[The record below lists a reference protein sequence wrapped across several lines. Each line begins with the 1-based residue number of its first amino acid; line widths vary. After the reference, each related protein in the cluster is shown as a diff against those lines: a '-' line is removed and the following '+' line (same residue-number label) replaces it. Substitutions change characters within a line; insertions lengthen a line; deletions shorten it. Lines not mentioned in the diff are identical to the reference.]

1 MQQFKPDAPSGAF
14 SPRMCL
20 VSFQRIYMMG
30 LYPLYR
36 PIKKRDGSMVKKVT
50 TKSGIRIPAKYL
62 SGLTGEERKKRIRQL
77 ERMRKEGKVLGSLAG
92 DKKAKTRRST
102 HTVKFEKRFGKS

>member
-50 TKSGIRIPAKYL
+50 TKSGIKIPAKYL

-77 ERMRKEGKVLGSLAG
+77 ERMRKEGRLMQFSGIKSGNFAR
-92 DKKAKTRRST
+92 KARASNGHVSRD
-102 HTVKFEKRFGKS
+102 